1 MKTIIKKG
9 LSFLAA
15 SIASQI
21 KPHSDR
27 ELRSGFP
34 VYFPTGPNKTPT
46 IFIHNRY
53 GQRVFLDPADYFIT
67 SHFLEIL
74 EWEEH
79 LEEVYKD
86 SFLNGGTY
94 LDIGA
99 NVGLHVLRAH
109 RLGATKTYAFEPV
122 PNTFDILSININAGG
137 LSSNPAN
144 CAIGVNCALGEKEGV
159 LGMNLDDYTPSMA
172 RIEEGNNA
180 SLEVPVKTLNNFSDE
195 HPEIVTEK
203 LSLVKVD
210 VEGHEGEVIN
220 GAIDFL
226 KKHSDFNLIVEFGS
240 PSSVQGVQLLDQHFT
255 FSMKLY
261 RWMQG
266 TIEVDMNFVNT
277 EENRLGGD
285 LVLFGLKPK

>member
-1 MKTIIKKG
+1 MKSIIKKCIN
-9 LSFLAA
+9 FLAS
-15 SIASQI
+15 SIATQVNF
-21 KPHSDR
+21 KR
-27 ELRSGFP
+27 ECP
-34 VYFPTGPNKTPT
+34 VYFPAGPKKTPV
-46 IFIHNRY
+46 IFVHNRY
-53 GQRVFLDPADYFIT
+53 GQRVFLDPADYYI
-67 SHFLEIL
+67 SPHFLEIL

-122 PNTFDILSININAGG
+122 PNTFDILSMNIKMNG
-137 LSSNPAN
+137 LTSNPSI
-144 CAIGVNCALGEKEGV
+144 CAIGVNCAIGEKDGMI
-159 LGMNLDDYTPSMA
+159 GMNIHDYTPSMA
-172 RIEEGNNA
+172 RIEEGDNI

-203 LSLVKVD
+203 LSLVKID

-220 GAIDFL
+220 GAIDLL
-226 KKHSDFNLIVEFGS
+226 KKHSDFNIILEFGTL
-240 PSSVQGVQLLDQHFT
+240 SSVQGVQLLDQYFT

-261 RWMQG
+261 RWMQD
-266 TIEVDMNFVNT
+266 TIEVDMNFVNN